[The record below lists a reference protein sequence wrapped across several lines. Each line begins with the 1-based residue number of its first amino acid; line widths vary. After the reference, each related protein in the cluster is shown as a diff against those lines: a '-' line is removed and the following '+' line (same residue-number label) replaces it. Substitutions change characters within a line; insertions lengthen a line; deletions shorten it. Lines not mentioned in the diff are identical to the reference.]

1 MKLGHQHNCHKGRA
15 ALRIY
20 ELCVSIPIVYL
31 PWVNAYL
38 AHCLKSVLNVKALI
52 VAFNQE
58 KALVGALLKPMDRLQ
73 LWGLKA
79 VSCCCAGCGV
89 VYGVWGHGAHV
100 AVYSCTHLS

>member
-1 MKLGHQHNCHKGRA
+1 ML
-15 ALRIY
+15 
-20 ELCVSIPIVYL
+20 LCVSIPIVYL

-73 LWGLKA
+73 LWCLKA
-79 VSCCCAGCGV
+79 VSCRAGRGV